1 MNTKL
6 IFAAAVAASLVTLST
21 VANAKPFHPPALP
34 GFNCVQM
41 HTCLPVKPALNPS
54 VNFDPGVVHP
64 SLIPIVKPVAP
75 QPNGPGF
82 HVNLNLG
89 GGGYNGVSYDGGDG
103 ISCGQ
108 GRSIVRHHGF
118 KHVHT
123 MDCSGDTYAYSAFKH
138 GQSVE
143 VDVDSGGSIV
153 DVSSN

>member
-1 MNTKL
+1 MKTKL

-21 VANAKPFHPPALP
+21 MANAKQFHPPSLP
-34 GFNCVQM
+34 GNNCLTQ
-41 HTCLPVKPALNPS
+41 HTCPPLLPPKLNP
-54 VNFDPGVVHP
+54 V
-64 SLIPIVKPVAP
+64 IQPIVTPVAP
-75 QPNGPGF
+75 QPTGPDF

-89 GGGYNGVSYDGGDG
+89 GGGYTGASYGSDG

-123 MDCSGDTYAYSAFKH
+123 MDCSGDVYAYSAFKH

>member
-6 IFAAAVAASLVTLST
+6 IFAAVVAASFVTLST
-21 VANAKPFHPPALP
+21 VANARPPIHLLP
-34 GFNCVQM
+34 GADCVQLN
-41 HTCLPVKPALNPS
+41 TCPQLHKPGQIHFKYDNQPA
-54 VNFDPGVVHP
+54 VA
-64 SLIPIVKPVAP
+64 PVAP
-75 QPNGPGF
+75 QQNGPDF

-89 GGGYNGVSYDGGDG
+89 DGGYNGASYGSDG
-103 ISCGQ
+103 ISCSQ

-118 KHVHT
+118 KNVHT
-123 MDCSGDTYAYSAFKH
+123 MDCSSDTYAYSAFKH

>member
-6 IFAAAVAASLVTLST
+6 IFAAAIAASLVTLST
-21 VANAKPFHPPALP
+21 VANAKPFNPPALP
-34 GFNCVQM
+34 GNNCVTL
-41 HTCLPVKPALNPS
+41 HTCKPFNPLP
-54 VNFDPGVVHP
+54 H
-64 SLIPIVKPVAP
+64 PIVTPVAP
-75 QPNGPGF
+75 QSNGPDF

-89 GGGYNGVSYDGGDG
+89 GGGYDNGGSYADNGG
-103 ISCGQ
+103 ISCSQ

-143 VDVDSGGSIV
+143 VDVDSDGSIV